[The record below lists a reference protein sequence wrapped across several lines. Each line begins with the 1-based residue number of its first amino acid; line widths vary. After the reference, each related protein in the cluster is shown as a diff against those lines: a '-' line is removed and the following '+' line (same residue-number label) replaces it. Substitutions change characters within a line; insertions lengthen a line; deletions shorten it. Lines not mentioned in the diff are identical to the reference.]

1 MYCNTNCYLPIPPR
15 EWSRVQNSCSL
26 ITGFQG
32 NNASTYLEYAMLN
45 KGNILQYKKNSS
57 QLTKKQKYSQIFQ
70 GKWTNRTTTWATQT
84 TRGYT
89 NPNNLSL
96 QRVGSINITLAGVP
110 TTDPITCPI
119 SNISINNTLPST
131 SNGEF
136 KNPETLPPPP
146 PPIVSSGTQLPPT
159 QKEVP
164 IKPIVIQDLGNLVC
178 GTYQNICT
186 GRTISQP
193 TNTLCHPTSDSDV
206 PGKFMELCWN
216 DGTPTWYPRQRY
228 IMTNSGNKWPTNAT
242 LLSAVKP
249 LPPVI
254 TSYNTLDNITT
265 LVWKQDETCLLV
277 TKFTIYKNNFP
288 IQIVNG
294 ATFSANIIVESGTVL
309 YIIGSNDNVYSD
321 PSISVVPIPT
331 TRSTPS

>member
-1 MYCNTNCYLPIPPR
+1 MSCNTNCYLPIPPR
-15 EWSRVQNSCSL
+15 AWSRVQNACSL
-26 ITGFQG
+26 ITDFQG
-32 NNASTYLEYAMLN
+32 NNAYTLYLEYAMLN

-57 QLTKKQKYSQIFQ
+57 NLTKQQRYSQISK

-84 TRGYT
+84 SRGYT

-110 TTDPITCPI
+110 TTDPVTCPKTTTT
-119 SNISINNTLPST
+119 INNTLPAT

-146 PPIVSSGTQLPPT
+146 PPTVNTGTELPPT

-186 GRTISQP
+186 GEMTSHQ
-193 TNTLCHPTSDSDV
+193 TDTLCHPTSDSDV
-206 PGKFMELCWN
+206 PGTIMELCWN

-228 IMTNSGNKWPTNAT
+228 VMTNSGNKWPINAT

-249 LPPVI
+249 PPPVI
-254 TSYNTLDNITT
+254 ISYKIVNNIITLIWTQN
-265 LVWKQDETCLLV
+265 ESCLSV

-294 ATFSANIIVESGTVL
+294 TIFSADITIEPNIIYTF
-309 YIIGSNDNVYSD
+309 YIISSNADVYSNL
-321 PSISVVPIPT
+321 SNIVTVTI
-331 TRSTPS
+331 